1 MKRTA
6 IKVGGYYETKQG
18 FGQCVAAGGCYPW
31 AAQVR
36 ITHPFPRGV
45 VWLNAAEF
53 VREITD
59 AETVQLKEPPGGVH
73 ER

>member
-6 IKVGGYYETKQG
+6 IEVGKHYETKQG
-18 FGQCVAAGGCYPW
+18 FGQCVAAGGCHPW

-45 VWLNAAEF
+45 VWLGAGEFKRPLTAAE
-53 VREITD
+53 VAALEGPRAT
-59 AETVQLKEPPGGVH
+59 
-73 ER
+73 